1 MDISKAGPG
10 ELDIKV
16 TGGEAPYKINEKQS
30 GKYQVIFT
38 PKQPGVLAFT
48 FSFNK
53 VKILGN
59 IIYVLFS
66 SVSNFYPL
74 SCNIL
79 GGPWTCTVQS
89 PPTIEVSGNGVE
101 SNPPIPVNIP
111 TTFTVKV
118 TGIGADLVTSVTGDY
133 N

>member
-16 TGGEAPYKINEKQS
+16 AGGEAPYMIKEKES
-30 GKYQVIFT
+30 GKYQVTFT
-38 PKQPGVLAFT
+38 PRQPGVLTFT

-59 IIYVLFS
+59 LFMIFLAVLS
-66 SVSNFYPL
+66 DLYCL
-74 SCNIL
+74 LCAIL

-89 PPTIEVSGNGVE
+89 PPTVEVSGSGVV
-101 SNPPIPVNIP
+101 SNPPLPVNIP
-111 TTFTVKV
+111 TTFTVNV
-118 TGIGADLVTSVTGDY
+118 TGTGDDLVTRVTGD
-133 N
+133 